1 MKRGVDGKTF
11 RAALDKFFREP
22 TCQGA
27 RVQVELPNGELD
39 VSEIQLLENRMIG
52 DRDTHRINIKRI
64 RLLMAL
70 GRCQRSSVNFNNRL
84 TFEIREGFVA

>member
-27 RVQVELPNGELD
+27 RVQVELPNGEYY
-39 VSEIQLLENRMIG
+39 EIQLLEN
-52 DRDTHRINIKRI
+52 
-64 RLLMAL
+64 L
-70 GRCQRSSVNFNNRL
+70 
-84 TFEIREGFVA
+84 E

>member
-27 RVQVELPNGELD
+27 RVQVELPNGD
-39 VSEIQLLENRMIG
+39 
-52 DRDTHRINIKRI
+52 
-64 RLLMAL
+64 
-70 GRCQRSSVNFNNRL
+70 
-84 TFEIREGFVA
+84 